1 MVSCKLAISFISK
14 KPVPEKRGRSKS
26 CGLLPSQTRSRQSQP
41 AGWQRE
47 ATALHCQCCPGR
59 HSTGSSAGKK
69 GLLEVWGLK
78 GNTSFFFFFFSPHL
92 AGMRGDQWTQLKLFD
107 TIFHSL
113 GFWASCSLLTLSHTF
128 TNTSGGCGAQE
139 TWGTGNSTLI
149 STSLPAKHFWV
160 MLWEAIP
167 KLANAPGINNAKLFS
182 TQTTTK
188 KGFTITSW
196 WLSCYLGSVYRQ
208 LLDFS
213 VTKWIDNTSN
223 RCSISA
229 SEKLFTF
236 LRNSILTHMHS
247 WFADI
252 RLRITIFEEWNI
264 RNFTTCLASTV

>member
-1 MVSCKLAISFISK
+1 MGCC
-14 KPVPEKRGRSKS
+14 PVRRGAGRANQQGGRGRPQ
-26 CGLLPSQTRSRQSQP
+26 LF
-41 AGWQRE
+41 
-47 ATALHCQCCPGR
+47 TASAAQADTAQAHLQAKKVCLRFGAWKVTP
-59 HSTGSSAGKK
+59 HSFS
-69 GLLEVWGLK
+69 
-78 GNTSFFFFFFSPHL
+78 FFFSPPGWDERWPVDTTEAVWHYISL
-92 AGMRGDQWTQLKLFD
+92 FGVLSFLQFINPVPHFYQHFGRLWSTGDLGDRQLD
-107 TIFHSL
+107 PHS
-113 GFWASCSLLTLSHTF
+113 TP
-128 TNTSGGCGAQE
+128 
-139 TWGTGNSTLI
+139 
-149 STSLPAKHFWV
+149 LPAKHFWV

-182 TQTTTK
+182 TQTTTTK

-236 LRNSILTHMHS
+236 LCNSTLTHMHS

-264 RNFTTCLASTV
+264 WNFTTCLASTV